1 MYQKLKTVTSP
12 ISPHEDCYKDD
23 KDNRD
28 NKADKGFNDAHETV
42 APGTGLCPSRL
53 PEHTSSAWRR
63 RIMRGK
69 GVKARMLQNRPAV
82 SFAVSVDERY
92 GNTCNGKV
100 YEDLYLL

>member
-1 MYQKLKTVTSP
+1 
-12 ISPHEDCYKDD
+12 
-23 KDNRD
+23 
-28 NKADKGFNDAHETV
+28 
-42 APGTGLCPSRL
+42 
-53 PEHTSSAWRR
+53 
-63 RIMRGK
+63 MRGK